1 MAASKAVTSLLAF
14 VMIFSC
20 LRFAPIRP
28 PLIAEWEARAAERS
42 LEEGTEDYEQAAK
55 AFCDEVS
62 GR

>member
-1 MAASKAVTSLLAF
+1 MKLFRNDNTEGYSTEQLDALNT
-14 VMIFSC
+14 
-20 LRFAPIRP
+20 
-28 PLIAEWEARAAERS
+28 EWEARAAERS